1 MATEAGER
9 GRAFEC
15 VFRGRLGRSADV
27 GREARVML
35 GVSRRGVDGEDVVHV
50 LPARALAF
58 EDTELVIVAAVA
70 GNRIEH
76 DVVAQRGVA
85 QVTPRACGVDMQ
97 PERTAE
103 AVGPGE
109 CQRSEEHTSELQSLM
124 RTSYA

>member
-1 MATEAGER
+1 
-9 GRAFEC
+9 
-15 VFRGRLGRSADV
+15 
-27 GREARVML
+27 ML

-85 QVTPRACGVDMQ
+85 QVTPRACGVAMH

-103 AVGPGE
+103 TVGPGA
-109 CQRSEEHTSELQSLM
+109 CQPSRPGHQSKAGALGVGS
-124 RTSYA
+124 RTDAQPATYSHEPR

>member
-27 GREARVML
+27 EREARVML

-85 QVTPRACGVDMQ
+85 QVTPRACGV
-97 PERTAE
+97 
-103 AVGPGE
+103 
-109 CQRSEEHTSELQSLM
+109 RSEARRVGKEGVSTCRS
-124 RTSYA
+124 RWAP